1 MVSEKRNC
9 HDNILNFKM
18 RIIKQD
24 KTTIIIII
32 IILWIQL
39 VWVNSFSNK
48 YGKKKQQMKYILIEN
63 KRVDEVTQVTV
74 LSDI

>member
-74 LSDI
+74 LSGI